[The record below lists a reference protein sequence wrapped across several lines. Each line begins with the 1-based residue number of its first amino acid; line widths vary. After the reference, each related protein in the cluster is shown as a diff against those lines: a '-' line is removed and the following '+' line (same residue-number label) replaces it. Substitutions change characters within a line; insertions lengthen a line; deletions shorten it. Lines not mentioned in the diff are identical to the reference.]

1 MIDPI
6 KYHSYNICWK
16 SFNCMSLT
24 FVECTDCW
32 TVQRGTYDS
41 MYDCIY
47 SHSQENLQFV
57 TKPYYHVLKGPK
69 ITMVTLQISKMYS
82 VSPHQ
87 AHSLKRLIFNECS
100 ITFVFFFKIHA
111 LMNNTVLSLCSKCI
125 SMQKKGKDVVH
136 IFTKIPRGIK
146 LVLKFMYRYI

>member
-1 MIDPI
+1 MTYDPI

-24 FVECTDCW
+24 FVGCTDCW

-57 TKPYYHVLKGPK
+57 SKPYYHVLKGPYHGD
-69 ITMVTLQISKMYS
+69 TTNQYNVLSDRALTRHRAQ
-82 VSPHQ
+82 
-87 AHSLKRLIFNECS
+87 KRLIFNECI
-100 ITFVFFFKIHA
+100 ITFVFWFKIHA

-125 SMQKKGKDVVH
+125 SMRKK
-136 IFTKIPRGIK
+136 RERR
-146 LVLKFMYRYI
+146 M